1 MKLRTGGRTH
11 AHPFRQMDLHDD
23 KQRKLPLRYR
33 ANPPSLR
40 IDTLFHCILGSS
52 TLVPT

>member
-1 MKLRTGGRTH
+1 MKLRIDGRTH
-11 AHPFRQMDLHDD
+11 AHLFHHTDLHDD
-23 KQRKLPLRYR
+23 KQRKLPRRYR

-40 IDTLFHCILGSS
+40 IDKLFHCILGSS